1 MPLALLP
8 LLPGLA
14 AAPPQA
20 LNANNEFPLACRC
33 CSVISPAQL
42 TGTLPPD
49 IFVRRPNLLG
59 LVLSGN
65 RLHGTLPSL
74 YGRSQVGPGGG
85 CERAA
90 AVLSMPVCELTRG
103 ALGCTCVAGS
113 TLLGLGVQGTP
124 LELVRLHCSG
134 HTISKCCMVPVPA
147 AGRPS
152 SNHRHALPAMQAWG
166 YCRERCCAR
175 HAGRTALGSAACGTW
190 GAAAPSCSSG
200 RQPPAAA
207 ATRPL
212 SAASCSAAAQRE
224 PAARTVA
231 DRSRQQQHE

>member
-20 LNANNEFPLACRC
+20 LNANNEFLLACRC
-33 CSVISPAQL
+33 CSAISPAQL

-113 TLLGLGVQGTP
+113 MLLGLGVQGTP

-166 YCRERCCAR
+166 LQFA
-175 HAGRTALGSAACGTW
+175 HNPNITGPAL
-190 GAAAPSCSSG
+190 
-200 RQPPAAA
+200 PAAWLEA
-207 ATRPL
+207 GALPHLVELDLSGCAVSGTLPPTMPWPL
-212 SAASCSAAAQRE
+212 LQKL
-224 PAARTVA
+224 
-231 DRSRQQQHE
+231 